1 MEQLLI
7 VGGGLAGT
15 ILAAEAHY
23 RGISFRWVMSPN
35 IPTASLAAYGMC
47 NPVHFKNKVPTW
59 QAEKLFNQSKLFFE
73 SWQESADTRFYMDM
87 PVHHLVVDDAEFIQ
101 WRQNVEST
109 SLWKFTTGEPQDQLL
124 PLVQNMYRGSILI
137 NHSFFVDIPAFIQ
150 QIQHR
155 LIDFIEYEEF
165 DFTRLEHQA
174 ESVNYREGIYERIIF
189 AEGCAGHTNPYFKQ
203 VPFNPCKGQILILE
217 IPDLALST
225 AIHKK
230 VVLLPLGNSRFICGA
245 TYEWDDLGIE
255 TTERGRVE
263 LLTDLQLILGS
274 QFSLKVID
282 QKAGVRPTISDRRPV
297 VGWHPVLPN
306 IGILNGFG
314 TRGLLVGP
322 ACASNLL
329 NSWQKGEPIMDDWN
343 VHRFKKRIL
352 KNS

>member
-15 ILAAEAHY
+15 ILAAESY
-23 RGISFRWVMSPN
+23 QRGISFRWIMSPH

-59 QAEKLFNQSKLFFE
+59 KAEELFNHSTLFFKGWQEKL
-73 SWQESADTRFYMDM
+73 DTSFYFSM

-109 SLWKFTTGEPQDQLL
+109 HLWKYTNGEPQTNML
-124 PLVQNMYRGSILI
+124 PLVQHMYLGSILI
-137 NHSFFVDIPAFIQ
+137 DHAFFVAIPTFIQ
-150 QIQHR
+150 QIKNR
-155 LIDFIEYEEF
+155 FIHTIEQDEF
-165 DFTRLEHQA
+165 NFTQLEHLPN
-174 ESVNYREGIYERIIF
+174 SVTYKGEAYERIIF
-189 AEGCAGHTNPYFKQ
+189 ADGYTGSKNPYFQQ

-217 IPDLALST
+217 IPGLKLHT

-230 VVLLPLGNSRFICGA
+230 VVLLPMGSDQFICGA
-245 TYEWDDLGIE
+245 TYEWDDLSNE
-255 TTERGRVE
+255 ATERGRAE
-263 LLTDLQLILGS
+263 LLTDVQQILGPE
-274 QFSLKVID
+274 FTIKVID

-297 VGWHPVLPN
+297 VGWHPISPN

-322 ACASNLL
+322 SCANNLL
-329 NSWQKGEPIMDDWN
+329 NSWQDGEPIMDDWN